1 MPWFFYAL
9 FFALT
14 TSITLSLTKKL
25 TKTIDVLP
33 LNALIYL
40 ANIPLITLMLFLLG
54 GIPNFS
60 NSFIV
65 LILIATALDFIAGNL
80 STYSIKFA
88 PVSLISP
95 ISSFHP
101 FFTTL
106 LAIFFLNETP
116 TLTKFL
122 GVMLIVI
129 GTYLLN
135 VSQFHEGLL
144 QPIKTIFSNRGVQ
157 LALACNFIWAVTPL
171 FQKPAIFETNPIS
184 PMFLPFIAVWSVS
197 IFQFPFLIK
206 GWSKV
211 KNLIK
216 PNMKYLLLIG
226 LINPLGVYGA
236 FMAFSLTNVGYATA
250 IFKLSIIFNILS
262 GAYIFKE
269 ENISERLLGATV
281 MIAGTVLLVL

>member
-14 TSITLSLTKKL
+14 TSITLVLIKKL
-25 TKTIDVLP
+25 TEKVNVLP
-33 LNALIYL
+33 LNALVYIVNL
-40 ANIPLITLMLFLLG
+40 PLIFLILISQG
-54 GIPNFS
+54 GIPQV
-60 NSFIV
+60 NSAFIL
-65 LILIATALDFIAGNL
+65 LILIASILDFFAGNL
-80 STYSIKFA
+80 STYSIKMA

-95 ISSFHP
+95 ISSFNP

-116 TLTKFL
+116 TFTKFM
-122 GVMLIVI
+122 GVILIVV

-135 VSQFHEGLL
+135 ISQFHEGVMR
-144 QPIKTIFSNRGVQ
+144 PIKTIFSNRGVQ
-157 LALACNFIWAVTPL
+157 LALACNLIWAITPL
-171 FQKPAIFETNPIS
+171 FQKPAIFLTTPQNPVFI
-184 PMFLPFIAVWSVS
+184 PFVALTLLS
-197 IFQFPFLIK
+197 IFQLPFLLKEWGQTIK
-206 GWSKV
+206 AA
-211 KNLIK
+211 K
-216 PNMKYLLLIG
+216 PNLKYLLLIG
-226 LINPLGVYGA
+226 LINPLGQFAA
-236 FMAFSLTNVGYATA
+236 FTSFSLTNIGYATA